1 MYNNLLAMFASAAA
15 VFGARIAVAV
25 LALACVVFI
34 IVVVMMQSGN
44 SDGTEAM
51 MGGSRNDDSESFYG
65 KNAGSRKEARLKL
78 ATYIC
83 AGLLAVCCIVFI
95 ILNALP
101 A

>member
-1 MYNNLLAMFASAAA
+1 MLNNLLAMFASAS
-15 VFGARIAVAV
+15 VIFGVRIALAV

-51 MGGSRNDDSESFYG
+51 MGGSKNDDSESYYG
-65 KNAGSRKEARLKL
+65 KNAGSRKDFRLKIC
-78 ATYIC
+78 TYVC

-95 ILNALP
+95 ILTNLK
-101 A
+101 

>member
-1 MYNNLLAMFASAAA
+1 MLNNLLAMFAKDGFNTAT
-15 VFGARIAVAV
+15 VFGIRIALAV
-25 LALACVVFI
+25 VALACVVFI

-65 KNAGSRKEARLKL
+65 KNASSRKEWMLKL

-83 AGLLAVCCIVFI
+83 SGLLAVCCIVFI
-95 ILNALP
+95 ILI
-101 A
+101 